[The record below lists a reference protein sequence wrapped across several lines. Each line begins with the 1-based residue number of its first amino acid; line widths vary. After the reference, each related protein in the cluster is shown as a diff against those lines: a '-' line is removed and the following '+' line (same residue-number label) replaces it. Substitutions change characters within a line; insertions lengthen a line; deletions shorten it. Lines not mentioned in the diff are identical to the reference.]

1 MRSTTLNQIVDTNVT
16 LGHWPFRRVPGDEPA
31 ELVERLKS
39 NGVIQAWAGSFEGLF
54 HRDLS
59 GVNERL
65 AKTCREIAPDWL
77 IPFGSINPLLPD
89 WETDLKRCVE
99 QFQMP
104 GIRLHPNYHDYRLD
118 HPELGRL
125 LALAAERNLIV
136 QLALLMEDKRTQPH
150 LARVPHVDVKP
161 LPGILKQHPTLRIEL
176 LNAFQ
181 AVSIDQAAGLLAA
194 GKVWFEIATL
204 EGVGGV
210 GRLIEKTAAE
220 RVLFGSHFPLF
231 YFESALFKMRES
243 DLAQGQRDLV
253 FRLNAQGL
261 LGAKK

>member
-1 MRSTTLNQIVDTNVT
+1 MDSIVDTNVT

-31 ELVERLKS
+31 DLIEKLKS
-39 NGVIQAWAGSFEGLF
+39 NGVIQAWAGSFDGVF

-59 GVNERL
+59 AVNERL
-65 AKTCREIAPDWL
+65 AATCRAVAPGWL

-89 WETDLKRCVE
+89 WETDLHRCVE
-99 QFQMP
+99 QFQMA

-118 HPELGRL
+118 HPEFARL
-125 LALAAERNLIV
+125 LSLAAEHKLIV
-136 QLALLMEDKRTQPH
+136 QLVATLEDERTQPH
-150 LARVPHVDVKP
+150 LARVPHVNLKP
-161 LPGILKQHPTLRIEL
+161 LPGLLKPHPQLRVEL
-176 LNAFQ
+176 LNAFR
-181 AVSIDQAAGLLAA
+181 AVTVDQAAELMTTGL
-194 GKVWFEIATL
+194 VWFDVAML

-231 YFESALFKMRES
+231 YFESALFKLRES

-253 FRLNAQGL
+253 FRLNAQKL
-261 LGAKK
+261 LGK

>member
-1 MRSTTLNQIVDTNVT
+1 MDQIVDTNVS

-31 ELVERLKS
+31 ELVEKLKS
-39 NGVIQAWAGSFEGLF
+39 NGVIEAWAGSFEGVF

-59 GVNERL
+59 SVNERL
-65 AKTCREIAPDWL
+65 AATCRSVAPGWL

-99 QFQMP
+99 QYQMR
-104 GIRLHPNYHDYRLD
+104 GIRLHPSYHDYRAD
-118 HPELGRL
+118 HPEFARL
-125 LALAAERNLIV
+125 LALAAERNLVV

-150 LARVPHVDVKP
+150 LARVPHVDIKP
-161 LPGILKQHPTLRIEL
+161 LAGLLKQHATLRVEL

-181 AVSIDQAAGLLAA
+181 ALSIDQVAELMTAGQ
-194 GKVWFEIATL
+194 VWAEIATL

-210 GRLIEKTAAE
+210 GRLVEKVPSE
-220 RVLFGSHFPLF
+220 RILFGSHFPLF

-243 DLAQGQRDLV
+243 ELAQAQRDSV
-253 FRLNAQGL
+253 FRNNARSL
-261 LGAKK
+261 LKPV